1 MNANNLSNVWFK
13 VTDLEVAS
21 GEGSWVTTTSGERY
35 LDFSGGIAVTSTG
48 HAHPHVTKA
57 IADQAQRFIHAQANV
72 YTHDLLQPLAARL
85 AELSPEGIDTFFY
98 ANSGAEITEAAV
110 KLAKQATGRPHVIVF
125 QGSFHGRTHQAM
137 AMTTSKTGYRAGY
150 APLPS
155 GVFIAPYPDVRAD
168 DVGGRGRAG
177 DRRASTTCSRW

>member
-110 KLAKQATGRPHVIVF
+110 KLAKQATGR
-125 QGSFHGRTHQAM
+125 
-137 AMTTSKTGYRAGY
+137 TSSCSRA
-150 APLPS
+150 
-155 GVFIAPYPDVRAD
+155 
-168 DVGGRGRAG
+168 
-177 DRRASTTCSRW
+177 ASTAGRIRRWR